1 MITAKVN
8 ARSQH
13 YKQRILN
20 EDNLFMKEP
29 EEKDLKELMKG
40 WQAQLNQAI
49 LKETLNL
56 IHVKETKLIK
66 RDLQQGIK
74 IIEDNK
80 YALGK

>member
-1 MITAKVN
+1 MNDPV
-8 ARSQH
+8 
-13 YKQRILN
+13 
-20 EDNLFMKEP
+20 
-29 EEKDLKELMKG
+29 EKDLKGLMKS

-74 IIEDNK
+74 IIDDNK